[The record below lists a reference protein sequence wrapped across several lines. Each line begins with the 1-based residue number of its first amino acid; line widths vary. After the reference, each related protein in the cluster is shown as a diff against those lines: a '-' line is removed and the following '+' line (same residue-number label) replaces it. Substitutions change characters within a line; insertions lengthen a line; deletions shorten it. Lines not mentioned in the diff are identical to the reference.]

1 MNDWNEGYFTNTPYT
16 FGCYRELSPMFQKFV
31 LLMNGIRSP
40 EISQDSIHCELGFG
54 QGVSIAIHA
63 ATNPGV
69 FIGTDF
75 NPAHASQANDLL
87 QSFSDDP
94 RTKFFDDSFE
104 ELYNRDLPQ
113 FDSISLHG
121 IWSWV
126 SEENRQMILKF
137 ARKFLKPG
145 GIFYVS
151 YNVFPGQTAMSQF
164 RELMM
169 LHDKFEESSSSTT
182 KRVQNAVDFVKR
194 FIDAKPMMLEMIPN
208 FVSVFEEK
216 SRAELDYIA
225 HEFFNEHWQSMY
237 FSEIAGQMSTAKLDF
252 ACSAELIELYD
263 RFNYSEQALEYLKT
277 IDNPILKRQM
287 KDYFLNRRFRE
298 DFFMRGVRR
307 LTNVEISEQ
316 LSNMKFVFISEPKNV
331 THKFVVYTGVI
342 DLGADSVIKMAN
354 YLASENF
361 RPKSLFEISQQI
373 PNLDTSSLLQIITL
387 MVHNRFIAPCQPDD
401 VIRAVKKKSTALNRY
416 IARRAGIDGNVRFLA
431 SPVTGLGIPA
441 GLMELMFIDSMYRG
455 RKHSL
460 DLARDVW
467 QIMFRKG
474 ERVIIEGRRLESEE
488 ENIAEIEKSAQKF
501 LNDRLPIFRALQ
513 II

>member
-1 MNDWNEGYFTNTPYT
+1 MNDWNEGYFTNSPYT
-16 FGCYRELSPMFQKFV
+16 FGYYRELSPMHQKFV
-31 LLMNGIRSP
+31 LLMNGIKSP

-54 QGVSIAIHA
+54 QGVSIAIQA
-63 ATNPGV
+63 ATNPGTY
-69 FIGTDF
+69 IGTDF
-75 NPAHASQANDLL
+75 NPAHACQANDLL
-87 QSFSDDP
+87 QSFSDDS

-169 LHDKFEESSSSTT
+169 LHDKFEESSSSTK
-182 KRVQNAVDFVKR
+182 KRVQNAIDFVQR
-194 FIDAKPMMLEMIPN
+194 FIDAKPTMLEMIPN

-216 SRAELDYIA
+216 SHEDLDYIA
-225 HEFFNEHWQSMY
+225 HEFFNEHWKSMY
-237 FSEIAGQMSTAKLDF
+237 FSEAVGQMSTAKLDF
-252 ACSAELIELYD
+252 ACSSELIEVYD
-263 RFNYSEQALEYLKT
+263 QFNYSDQALEYLQT
-277 IDNPILKRQM
+277 IDNPILKQQM
-287 KDYFLNRRFRE
+287 KDYFMNRRFRE
-298 DFFMRGVRR
+298 DLFMRGIRR
-307 LTNVEISEQ
+307 LTNVELSEQ
-316 LSNMKFVFISEPKNV
+316 LSNLKIVFISEPKNV
-331 THKFVVYTGVI
+331 THKFKVYSGMVEFSSDMMTKI
-342 DLGADSVIKMAN
+342 SSV
-354 YLASENF
+354 LASENF

-373 PNLDTSSLLQIITL
+373 PNLETNGLLQMFNMMI
-387 MVHNRFIAPCQPDD
+387 HNRWVAPCQPDD
-401 VIRAVKKKSTALNRY
+401 VIRSVKKKSTALNRY
-416 IARRAGIDGNVRFLA
+416 IARRAGIDGNIRFLS
-431 SPVTGLGIPA
+431 SPVTGLGIDVS
-441 GLMELMFIDSMYRG
+441 LMELMFIDSMYRG

-460 DLARDVW
+460 DLARDVY
-467 QIMFRKG
+467 QTMLRKN
-474 ERVIIEGRRLESEE
+474 RQLEEDKISEL
-488 ENIAEIEKSAQKF
+488 EKSAQTF